1 MPNQHTI
8 TVPISQ
14 ATERLDDPNAEDARP
29 DLDPRYIHPG
39 DPDLTDEQRR
49 LLALRD
55 NQSP

>member
-1 MPNQHTI
+1 MSSAAADWQ
-8 TVPISQ
+8 Q
-14 ATERLDDPNAEDARP
+14 RLDDPNAEDARP